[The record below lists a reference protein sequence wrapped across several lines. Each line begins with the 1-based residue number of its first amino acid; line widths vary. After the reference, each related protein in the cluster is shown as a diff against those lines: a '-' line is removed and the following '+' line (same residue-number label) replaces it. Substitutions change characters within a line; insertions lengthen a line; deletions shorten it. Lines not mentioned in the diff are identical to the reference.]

1 MTSSR
6 NKSGVVT
13 RLDDGAVLDA
23 ARACVLDVGVR
34 RTTLSDVARRA
45 GVSRMSLYRRWDGVD
60 ALVGDLLTRDLLA
73 VAAAPLGTDR
83 ATVVTRVV
91 EVCEALR
98 RHRLVRK
105 IVDVDPELL
114 LPYLLRRRGR
124 STDALLTLL
133 TDALTAAQAGGTVR
147 DGDAHVLARF
157 VLLTAQSYVLSAGAV
172 TAGTPVAQLPAELH
186 ALLDGYLRP

>member
-1 MTSSR
+1 M
-6 NKSGVVT
+6 VT

-60 ALVGDLLTRDLLA
+60 ALVGDLLTRDLLT
-73 VAAAPLGTDR
+73 VAAGAPGALEPLGADR
-83 ATVVTRVV
+83 AAIVARVV
-91 EVCEALR
+91 DVCETLR

-124 STDALLTLL
+124 STDALLALL
-133 TDALTAAQAGGTVR
+133 TDALAAAQTGSTVR
-147 DGDAHVLARF
+147 DGDPAVLARF

-172 TAGTPVAQLPAELH
+172 TAGTPAAQLPAELH

>member
-1 MTSSR
+1 M
-6 NKSGVVT
+6 VT
-13 RLDDGAVLDA
+13 RLDDAAVLDA

-73 VAAAPLGTDR
+73 AATGPLGTDR
-83 ATVVTRVV
+83 ATIVTHAV
-91 EVCEALR
+91 EVCETLR

-124 STDALLTLL
+124 SSDALLALL
-133 TDALTAAQAGGTVR
+133 TDALTAAQDGGTVR
-147 DGDAHVLARF
+147 DGDTAVLARF

-172 TAGTPVAQLPAELH
+172 TAGTPAAQLPTELH

>member
-1 MTSSR
+1 VTSSR
-6 NKSGVVT
+6 NKPGTVT

-34 RTTLSDVARRA
+34 RTTLSDIARRA

-73 VAAAPLGTDR
+73 IAAGPLGTDR
-83 ATVVTRVV
+83 PAIVTRVV

-114 LPYLLRRRGR
+114 LPYVLRRRGR
-124 STDALLTLL
+124 STDTLLTPL
-133 TDALTAAQAGGTVR
+133 TDALAAAQAGGTVR
-147 DGDAHVLARF
+147 DGSPAVLARF

-172 TAGTPVAQLPAELH
+172 TAGTPAAQLHAELH